1 MRTTK
6 YVIKHV
12 ASIFSGLHENL
23 TLNMLV
29 LVVVEV
35 TVRCMTINPWI
46 FFKQALQ
53 VILLHIIV
61 ACNFAPKIGIMTDP
75 NTTVPHP

>member
-12 ASIFSGLHENL
+12 ASIFNGLHENL

-35 TVRCMTINPWI
+35 TVRCMTINPRI
-46 FFKQALQ
+46 FLSR
-53 VILLHIIV
+53 L
-61 ACNFAPKIGIMTDP
+61 CR
-75 NTTVPHP
+75 